1 MMTRALVFSLF
12 LLGAGA
18 ARACLC
24 RFGRCWTARSGR
36 LLGCLLLFQNPLGS
50 QVVLPIFALGSPLLL
65 PKAMSQLL
73 YLLFRG
79 HGYLPHEELMRKD
92 QVLSISSAAF
102 EGHFL
107 AGKGVPSSE
116 PARCYGDGQQARKLC
131 EWRGYPFDGTIV
143 VSSYQGGSR

>member
-1 MMTRALVFSLF
+1 MTRALVFSLL

-65 PKAMSQLL
+65 PKAMSQLP

-79 HGYLPHEELMRKD
+79 HDYLPHEELMRKD
-92 QVLSISSAAF
+92 EVLSISCAASDGF
-102 EGHFL
+102 FWPHGAVRLSGAEELCCPSGGEARSVARL
-107 AGKGVPSSE
+107 AV
-116 PARCYGDGQQARKLC
+116 
-131 EWRGYPFDGTIV
+131 
-143 VSSYQGGSR
+143 